1 MTRSQSLVRSFVVV
15 IAVLAIAVQTIVPE
29 TGLAKPGQRVG
40 AEVVHGSDV
49 ADEQYP
55 FMAAVG
61 YADASGAFLWD
72 NQFCGGSLVAADLV
86 LTAAHCVLGTT
97 PDQLAVVV
105 GRTVM
110 SSDQGQ
116 VRSVSETIMDPSF
129 NHAEATN
136 DLALLRLNQPVT
148 GITPITLIG
157 AGDTTFNA
165 PGTPLTLIGWG
176 DTLQA
181 PHGGKPD
188 SYPDRLQ
195 QAQVNVVDD
204 TTCAQQWRR
213 TGFKDDSVWAII
225 LCTTAGIFGPGD
237 SGSPLFVSTPSG
249 VVEVTLV
256 SGSYAKHHKN
266 NNKSN
271 NKQKK
276 KLHQTVPDYGPELS
290 AQSSVDFLAAYG
302 V

>member
-1 MTRSQSLVRSFVVV
+1 LVRSFVV
-15 IAVLAIAVQTIVPE
+15 IFAILAVAVQTVVPE
-29 TGLAKPGQRVG
+29 TGLAKPGHQRVG

-49 ADEQYP
+49 ADGQYP

-72 NQFCGGSLVAADLV
+72 NQFCGASLVAADLV

-116 VRSVSETIMDPSF
+116 VRFVSQTIMDPSF

-148 GITPITLIG
+148 GITPIRLIG

-181 PHGGKPD
+181 PHGGKPA

-204 TTCAQQWRR
+204 TTCAQQWGR

-225 LCTTAGIFGPGD
+225 LCTTPGIFGPGD
-237 SGSPLFVSTPSG
+237 SGSPLFASTPSG
-249 VVEVTLV
+249 VVEVALV